1 MPEDPSDEDD
11 WRAVPD
17 EEGGQY
23 FWNIRTGETRWDMPT
38 PTQSRSRTESGGSG
52 GGESSNGWSRAFAE
66 DGTEY
71 WYHAETGETRWDAP
85 GGAADAEDGY
95 EWQELYD
102 PTSGKPYYV
111 HTGTHETRWDRPEPT
126 CVTIASAD
134 AEPSASGGAS
144 SAGRGPKP
152 IL

>member
-71 WYHAETGETRWDAP
+71 WYHAESGETSWEQPAGAGEHEEPISRP
-85 GGAADAEDGY
+85 PPRMVKPTKGGLMTEIAEMAKSAAEEREKRVA
-95 EWQELYD
+95 
-102 PTSGKPYYV
+102 
-111 HTGTHETRWDRPEPT
+111 
-126 CVTIASAD
+126 
-134 AEPSASGGAS
+134 
-144 SAGRGPKP
+144 
-152 IL
+152 